1 MDWFDKEEAFERVW
15 QSGREAKDLYKYIP
29 QRLKDAGAIATCD
42 VDSDGYWIYL
52 EDGWFA
58 YDAGE
63 DCGIIHEYTVADL
76 IKAIKTIEQH

>member
-15 QSGREAKDLYKYIP
+15 QSGREAKNLYKYIP
-29 QRLKDAGAIATCD
+29 QRLAGAIAWCD
-42 VDSDGYWIYL
+42 VDSDGYWVYL

-63 DCGIIHEYTVADL
+63 DCGIIHEYTIADL
-76 IKAIKTIEQH
+76 IQAVKTIRQC